1 MTEFDDLMPFVEAMK
16 EEYLRH
22 YPDKGD
28 SWKKDYYTTEYW
40 RYSSMPPAIRKH
52 PQDDYLMKLF
62 DQIYEKWKDSGDI
75 SELLDMSTVGAMI
88 WMRIQKTLKAR
99 ARVGLRD

>member
-75 SELLDMSTVGAMI
+75 SELVDMSNVGAMI

-99 ARVGLRD
+99 ARVGLRE